1 MLQHFLTLDSL
12 HVLSAFLLFS
22 PSVRKLP
29 RQLWHSISVACSLY
43 VRRSFQNTELRS
55 EITHTVQYKQ
65 YIFTLAWIRETV
77 FSAACLYRH

>member
-43 VRRSFQNTELRS
+43 VRRNFQNTALRS
-55 EITHTVQYKQ
+55 EIIHIV
-65 YIFTLAWIRETV
+65 LNETIY
-77 FSAACLYRH
+77 FYSGLD